1 MIDRITRQ
9 MSMWMVAGIALGALC
24 GYFLPQVS
32 LALSFVGQLFL
43 GGLKLLVIPLIITGT
58 ISGIN
63 AFGDMRRAG
72 RFSGQV
78 LLYFLGSL
86 VVAAIIGVALV
97 LILGPGRGFSGTG
110 LPVAVSGWNSVGD
123 ALGNLIPGNMVQ
135 AISEGKYLGIVLLA
149 LFLGGML
156 TAMGVKG
163 RTAVTLFK
171 NIHEGLLRVLGL
183 LLLVAPLGL
192 FSLIGTAVAENQML
206 LSGSSAIAGPYLL
219 TVTLALFIHGFLL
232 LPLAVW
238 LMGNRSPF
246 EFFRN
251 LMPAFFTA
259 FGTSSSIATFPVTY
273 RCLSEKCE
281 VDERST
287 SIVLP
292 LGSVI
297 NLQGTVICMV
307 IATLFAA
314 QMWNISFGPLE
325 VIGVAALAV
334 LLSIGAAGIPSA
346 TLLAAPVLFAVIGL
360 SAGQIALATGVV
372 VVLDWLVDRLRA
384 IVNVGGDAAGA
395 AILAESFE
403 LKTARR
409 TGRERHSSRST
420 REKRPTG
427 TNRERRPSNS
437 TSRSTNRRTEK
448 PSRSTEP
455 TRSRGRKPVADSGD
469 SPARTRGGRTRSPK
483 QERTPFQMKTPSTP
497 PLGAESGSPQ
507 NQSSISEPKAEPVS
521 RRTQPER
528 RRTPRNAETG
538 STDRRSRSRTPADK
552 QPESKPRT
560 KQAAP
565 PKPAS
570 RRRSEPSRPAP
581 VESKPTPPETVTKDT
596 EQESGRLSPSTVAR
610 ELAKVSAQL
619 REPEEIEVV
628 NNAPVAPETTPKEP
642 SISDKPAAVTNET
655 TAPEPTVIAEPSA
668 PEPVAEIS
676 TPVESEPEP
685 IKEEP
690 APSFGRTRRYKG
702 AALRKEKAAPAPK
715 LDAPEEDEKPKVTKE
730 PPPTVEPVEVAEP
743 VKPTELTVEA
753 PKAEETTEPV
763 SETPT
768 PSEEVKPSEPEPEEP
783 ISFGRVKKKRIRK

>member
-9 MSMWMVAGIALGALC
+9 ISIWMVAGIALGVLC

-32 LALSFVGQLFL
+32 LALSFVGQLFI

-58 ISGIN
+58 IAGIN

-86 VVAAIIGVALV
+86 VVAAIVGVTLV
-97 LILGPGRGFSGTG
+97 LILSPGRGFVGTS
-110 LPVAVSGWNSVGD
+110 LPVAVGGWNSVGE
-123 ALGNLIPGNMVQ
+123 ALGSLIPGNLVQ

-171 NIHEGLLRVLGL
+171 NIHEGLLRVLAL
-183 LLLVAPLGL
+183 LLLIAPLGL
-192 FSLIGTAVAENQML
+192 FSLIGVAVADNQML
-206 LSGSSAIAGPYLL
+206 LSGGSAIAGSYLL

-251 LMPAFFTA
+251 LMPAFYTA

-273 RCLSEKCE
+273 RCLSEKCR
-281 VDERST
+281 VDERAT
-287 SIVLP
+287 SMVLP

-346 TLLAAPVLFAVIGL
+346 VLLAAPVLFGVIGL

-372 VVLDWLVDRLRA
+372 VALDWLVDRLRA

-395 AILAESFE
+395 AVLAESFE

-409 TGRERHSSRST
+409 TGRDRRSSRPA
-420 REKRPTG
+420 RDQRPAS
-427 TNRERRPSNS
+427 RERRPSGS
-437 TSRSTNRRTEK
+437 DSRSRSRKTER

-455 TRSRGRKPVADSGD
+455 TRDRGRKPAGD
-469 SPARTRGGRTRSPK
+469 SSESPSRGRGGRTRSPR
-483 QERTPFQMKTPSTP
+483 QERTPFQMKAPSTP
-497 PLGAESGSPQ
+497 PLGAESGSTP
-507 NQSSISEPKAEPVS
+507 SRRPDAEPKDESDS
-521 RRTQPER
+521 RRTQTER
-528 RRTPRNAETG
+528 RRTPRSTETG
-538 STDRRSRSRTPADK
+538 SGDRRSRSRTRTPADK
-552 QPESKPRT
+552 QPESKPRAPQT
-560 KQAAP
+560 AP
-565 PKPAS
+565 PKPAP

-581 VESKPTPPETVTKDT
+581 VEPKPTPPETVTKGT
-596 EQESGRLSPSTVAR
+596 EEESGRLSPSTVAR

-619 REPEEIEVV
+619 RVPGETDAHDTAPATADEP
-628 NNAPVAPETTPKEP
+628 TP
-642 SISDKPAAVTNET
+642 SIPEKPAAVTE
-655 TAPEPTVIAEPSA
+655 EPTVPEPVVA
-668 PEPVAEIS
+668 DEPVAEIS
-676 TPVESEPEP
+676 TPDETKPESTLV
-685 IKEEP
+685 KEEP

-702 AALRKEKAAPAPK
+702 AALRKEKEALAPK
-715 LDAPEEDEKPKVTKE
+715 ADSPKAEEKADSSDE
-730 PPPTVEPVEVAEP
+730 PPPAVEPTEPAEP
-743 VKPTELTVEA
+743 AVEA
-753 PKAEETTEPV
+753 PKAEETTEPIP
-763 SETPT
+763 ETPT
-768 PSEEVKPSEPEPEEP
+768 PDEEVEPAEAKTEEP
-783 ISFGRVKKKRIRK
+783 VTFGRVKKKRTRK